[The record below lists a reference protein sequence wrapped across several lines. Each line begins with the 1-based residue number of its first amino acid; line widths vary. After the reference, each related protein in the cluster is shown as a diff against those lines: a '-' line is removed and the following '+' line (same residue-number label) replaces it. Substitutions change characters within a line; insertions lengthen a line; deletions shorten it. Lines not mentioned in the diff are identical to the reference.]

1 MPFTLSKFHRM
12 KAIQKAIHLKAKIL
26 LSNGILDSIIEFRA
40 ITMTEKLLT
49 AGDIKMRE
57 KRTWMWIEQWMQL
70 GNTAHSIWAPC
81 FFSCFLAFLFQFSF
95 TFVQFILFSLIF
107 HRNWIFRVC
116 NIWMLSFGN
125 RKKGSVGVCYCKMIG
140 WLKNFLEFSIM
151 KQQKWCDIH
160 SPPRDSESQ
169 VVFQKSIELLNIS
182 RFNANAMDKSQRRE
196 IDVSKILNE
205 FK

>member
-1 MPFTLSKFHRM
+1 
-12 KAIQKAIHLKAKIL
+12 
-26 LSNGILDSIIEFRA
+26 
-40 ITMTEKLLT
+40 
-49 AGDIKMRE
+49 
-57 KRTWMWIEQWMQL
+57 
-70 GNTAHSIWAPC
+70 
-81 FFSCFLAFLFQFSF
+81 
-95 TFVQFILFSLIF
+95 
-107 HRNWIFRVC
+107 
-116 NIWMLSFGN
+116 
-125 RKKGSVGVCYCKMIG
+125 
-140 WLKNFLEFSIM
+140 M